1 MRLYIAGPLGFSQ
14 AGQEFHF
21 NVLIP
26 KLASLGLEILDPWSM
41 VDKDEVESIRAMDPG
56 PTRVA
61 SWRCFNDRVGRNNR
75 VAIDSCDAVFAVLDG
90 TDVDSGTSSEIGY
103 AFAREKNCRIP
114 RRLSARNIQIL
125 RAHIRERDA
134 PPRLRIKPLYAKRLA
149 ALALATLKRSES
161 GLLPPHSHLAAL
173 VLERQRP
180 KGLGRP

>member
-90 TDVDSGTSSEIGY
+90 TDVDSGTSSEMGY
-103 AFAREKNCRIP
+103 AFAREKKLSDTEETFRPQYPDFARPHP
-114 RRLSARNIQIL
+114 RTR
-125 RAHIRERDA
+125 RAPA
-134 PPRLRIKPLYAKRLA
+134 PPHQA
-149 ALALATLKRSES
+149 AVR
-161 GLLPPHSHLAAL
+161 
-173 VLERQRP
+173 
-180 KGLGRP
+180 